1 MRLQNGLSKIP
12 EMHGESVPL
21 CGEVHPTCEIQ
32 HEVCTRFSV
41 EIVAVAVDVAVAA
54 AAAAAAAVVS
64 VYVTQVLLSVNCNIF
79 SLSFSR

>member
-1 MRLQNGLSKIP
+1 
-12 EMHGESVPL
+12 MHGESVPL

-41 EIVAVAVDVAVAA
+41 EIVAVASDVAV

>member
-21 CGEVHPTCEIQ
+21 CEEVHPTCEIQ

-54 AAAAAAAVVS
+54 AAAAAVVS

>member
-21 CGEVHPTCEIQ
+21 CREVHPTCEIQ

-54 AAAAAAAVVS
+54 AAAAAVVS

>member
-54 AAAAAAAVVS
+54 AAAAAVVS

>member
-1 MRLQNGLSKIP
+1 MRFHILNALKVLQKDVEVSKIP

-41 EIVAVAVDVAVAA
+41 KIVVVVVAVAA
-54 AAAAAAAVVS
+54 GVVS
-64 VYVTQVLLSVNCNIF
+64 VYATLL
-79 SLSFSR
+79 L